1 MPKFSDSTDYI
12 SLSDKVYQYLRDA
25 IAEGRYVT
33 GDCLVE
39 MKIAEELGVSRTPVR
54 EALKQ
59 LELEDLVDSQPN
71 RGVIVKSFTTEDLR
85 DVFTIRH
92 LLEGQA
98 AYWAAERIT
107 DAQLRQLRE
116 IVDLMEFYTQKNDV
130 PNLVQLDSRFHE
142 IVYAASNSRS
152 LKHILTSLHHNISR
166 ARKSSLTEPQRPAGS
181 LAEHQHIYAAIERH
195 DAEASK
201 AYMEQHID
209 TASNYHQDD

>member
-1 MPKFSDSTDYI
+1 MPKFSDTKDYT
-12 SLSDKVYQYLRDA
+12 SLSDKVYQYLRDG

-39 MKIAEELGVSRTPVR
+39 MKIAEELDVSRTPVR

-71 RGVIVKSFTTEDLR
+71 RGVIVKAFTSEDLR

-107 DAQLRQLRE
+107 DAQLGQLRE

-130 PNLVQLDSRFHE
+130 PNLVKLDSRFHE
-142 IVYAASNSRS
+142 ILYDASNSRT

-166 ARKSSLTEPQRPAGS
+166 ARKSSLNEPQRPAGS
-181 LAEHQHIYAAIERH
+181 LSEHQHIFDAVSRH
-195 DAEASK
+195 DAPAAK
-201 AYMEQHID
+201 AYMEKHVD
-209 TASNYHQDD
+209 TASVYHHND

>member
-12 SLSDKVYQYLRDA
+12 SLSDKVYQFLRDA
-25 IAEGRYVT
+25 IAEGRYTT

-71 RGVIVKSFTTEDLR
+71 RGVIVKAFTSEDLR

-107 DAQLRQLRE
+107 NAQLAQLRE

-130 PNLVQLDSRFHE
+130 PNLVKLDSRFHE
-142 IVYAASNSRS
+142 ILYVASNSRS

-181 LAEHQHIYAAIERH
+181 LAEHQRIYDAIARH
-195 DAEASK
+195 DASAAK
-201 AYMEQHID
+201 TFMEQHID
-209 TASNYHQDD
+209 TASIYHRND